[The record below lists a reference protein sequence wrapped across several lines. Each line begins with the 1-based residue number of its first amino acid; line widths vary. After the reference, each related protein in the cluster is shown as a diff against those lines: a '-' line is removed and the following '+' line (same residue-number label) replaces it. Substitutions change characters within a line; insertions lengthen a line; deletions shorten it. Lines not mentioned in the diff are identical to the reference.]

1 MSFSASV
8 KAGVTLVQMK
18 MTDRKRK
25 KKKQPHT
32 KSTKKHHKEEKSG
45 DFQTPTG
52 RDENSSAANCSGDN
66 AH

>member
-25 KKKQPHT
+25 KKKKTASHEVD
-32 KSTKKHHKEEKSG
+32 EETSQRGEKWRLP
-45 DFQTPTG
+45 D
-52 RDENSSAANCSGDN
+52 ANRP
-66 AH
+66 